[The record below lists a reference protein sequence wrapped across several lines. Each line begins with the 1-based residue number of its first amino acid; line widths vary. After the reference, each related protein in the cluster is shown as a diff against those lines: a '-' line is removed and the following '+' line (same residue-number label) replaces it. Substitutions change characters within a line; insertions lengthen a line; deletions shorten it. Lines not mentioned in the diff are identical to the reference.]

1 MKNQYFGDNKD
12 LFTYDLAYW
21 IQRAGLVN
29 HFTFIPMLTAPDD
42 STDGSRTDRARAT
55 VGTKNGELVDFLDEC
70 VRENKRDIKYLEP
83 FFTDREQRIT
93 IYSGKNKYFTHQ
105 KRQEYFSGIK
115 IELLLDSLILV
126 GPDNGLEV
134 TRSRERHLLFSEAK
148 ELYERMAPS
157 SILMLFQHFPRTDHH
172 EYLHQRAEELAHQV
186 SGAMPLSLD
195 DNEGIFF
202 FLTKD
207 EELEDDLAHLLGHYA
222 EEYS

>member
-42 STDGSRTDRARAT
+42 SGHGSKTNRLKDG
-55 VGTKNGELVDFLDEC
+55 VGTQHRELVGFLDEC
-70 VRENKRDIKYLEP
+70 VRENKRDIRQLER
-83 FFTDREQRIT
+83 FFSGHEQRMT
-93 IYSGKNKYFTHQ
+93 IYSGKSKYFTHL
-105 KRQEYFSGIK
+105 KRQEYFSGIR

-134 TRSRERHLLFSEAK
+134 TRSREQHLLFSEAK
-148 ELYERMAPS
+148 NLYDKMAPS
-157 SILMLFQHFPRTDHH
+157 SILMLFQHFPRRDHH
-172 EYLHQRAEELAHQV
+172 EYLHRRGEELAEKV
-186 SGAMPLSLD
+186 GGEIPLSID
-195 DNEGIFF
+195 DNEAIFF

-207 EELEDDLAHLLGHYA
+207 EELEEDLAHLLEHYT